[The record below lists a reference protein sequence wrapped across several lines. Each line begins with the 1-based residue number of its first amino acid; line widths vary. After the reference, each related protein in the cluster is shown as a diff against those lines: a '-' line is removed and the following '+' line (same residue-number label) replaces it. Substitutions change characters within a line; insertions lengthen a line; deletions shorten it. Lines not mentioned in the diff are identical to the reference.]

1 MSIQARKERQKEEV
15 RTAILEAARKIA
27 ESEGWEAVSLR
38 KIAEIIEYSAP
49 LIYSYF
55 SCKEAILLEF
65 VKQGCEIQCRAMRK
79 AKETAEDPAGQL
91 LAMAMASWHFVV
103 KKQLYYQL
111 MYGVKVAPCAIS
123 CNEVAAAR
131 QELRDIVYSTVQ
143 TIIAQS
149 DKPDTNPEIKL
160 LAFWSIVHGV
170 ASLYIARVADRRMD
184 EYKAILEDG
193 ILGIIRTLEV

>member
-55 SCKEAILLEF
+55 ECKEAILMEF
-65 VKQGCEIQCRAMRK
+65 VKQGYEMQCSALRK
-79 AKETAEDPAGQL
+79 AKEKTDDPVLQL
-91 LAMAMASWHFVV
+91 QAMATASWNFVV

-111 MYGVKVAPCAIS
+111 MYGVKVVPCAIS
-123 CNEVAAAR
+123 CGEVSTAR
-131 QELRDIVYSTVQ
+131 QELRNIVFSTLE
-143 TIIAQS
+143 TLIARS
-149 DKPDTNPEIKL
+149 DKPDTNPETKL

-170 ASLYIARVADRRMD
+170 ASLYVARVADRRLD
-184 EYKAILEDG
+184 EYKAILEDAV
-193 ILGIIRTLEV
+193 LGIVRTLDA